1 MAELDLSGLTPLDAS
16 GLKPISRETPP
27 LDAAG
32 LKRLDVSGLKP
43 LVDTS
48 LTDYPVE
55 FAKGFVEGAK
65 NLPAASLKGAAAL
78 QQEIAVQGLQRLD
91 EMERQ
96 RTSDML
102 GQSLDDPFARAAQR
116 TRRSVLGRMTPET
129 IAERREFLTEQA
141 NRPLTEHPLY
151 RAGEVIE
158 EFGKETLAPRPGF
171 EGSWT
176 RDIGAG
182 FGSFGAGVATAF
194 LNPAAAALMWVTA
207 GSGEAVENA
216 VKAGATPEQI
226 RRAAVLGTVP
236 GATDAVDAMIPMLG
250 STGKVMGLLKRV
262 GWGTLKG
269 VLAEGGQEGLQQFL
283 QNLIARGVYD
293 PNKDLTE
300 DVPRSAIIGAIVGG
314 TVGGGFAAAQRQPV
328 AQEPGD
334 SAARGDLAAPG
345 QWWAP
350 EAPPPEQRPTI
361 PSGAIPAETILPPAA
376 DAEPAPIQPVA
387 PTAETQPKAETQP
400 IGNAPPEASTGRFV
414 LEALLKDPRTAAEIR
429 ADIEQALRWQPSEQW
444 QPVPPLLARP
454 LVDTP
459 DLPFEIKL
467 IDGVLQARL
476 KPPPGSR
483 TAPIELTSPEDVNRG
498 AERTIE
504 PTPAQAEAGN
514 YPKRHLKWQGLE
526 IAIETEAGG
535 TRSGMGKDGV
545 PWSVTLAHPYGYI
558 KRTEG
563 KDGDQIDVYVGPN
576 PDSDR
581 VFIIDQ
587 IDPDTRRF
595 DEHKLVIG
603 AETAEQAE
611 AIYLSGFSD
620 GSGAHRLGAMSELSV
635 AELKTWLAEGNN
647 RRPFAYV
654 APKRPPQR
662 RAPLSLFEFLASR
675 GGIREYRGELAT
687 LGLDRVFV
695 PGFGRL
701 VRPSGM
707 PLDRAR
713 EAAVEAGYLF
723 DPGWNTDQPSRSTIN
738 DLLNL
743 LDQEARG
750 TKVYSAND
758 QEALAERAAKEAK
771 RVAAEHLD
779 LARYRVGEAVAHLGI
794 KNFTDE
800 EERAAVELVLR
811 GADPVDAVVEVVERS
826 AIANEDAVLSSPQET
841 EHADDAGRA
850 DTQGAESAAAG
861 EQQTPAV
868 PSPAP
873 RAAPQ
878 RLQPPGA
885 ESGGGQ
891 AQETGAAAEPAGPQR
906 REVKPQPAAP
916 RSAFADMAT
925 RIENAR
931 RSFINTL
938 VELAG
943 ISEAEAAAVTDFYL
957 KKNMAKLD
965 AVGGR
970 ITVKHGSYLDP
981 DAIRRALKEAIEQ
994 RPSAKPAAP
1003 AAQETTAGPSGK
1015 RWTAIGKNKDGHTLY
1030 EDENGVRSYVEN
1042 GIRHVEPVPITPTRA
1057 GITVIKPEHRE
1068 PWRLASEI
1076 ETPQAAEPAAPAKQ
1090 VEKQEP
1096 PSLPAKLAELGGAL
1110 AGWLKAGRSLTSRV
1124 LQEQAEKVL
1133 GARLAEGKFDRK
1145 DIADALELAVNIMV
1159 RDNAQLR
1166 IDGAPNAESALS
1178 QLDQLLKRL
1187 PTQRVRS
1194 EEQEALQQFST
1205 PPHYAA
1211 AAVYAANLKDGDVV
1225 LEPSA
1230 GTGSLVAAAMAPKV
1244 EIIANEISPRR
1255 IALLRRL
1262 IGERGRI
1269 FTENAEQI
1277 DNILPDDVRPT
1288 VVLMNPPF
1296 SRAGARMGEHKV
1308 PMLAAEHVQA
1318 ALKRL
1323 QPGGRLVA
1331 IVNGGFTMG
1340 GRYRAWWDQIGKD
1353 HTVVANIG
1361 VAGRV
1366 YEKYGTAFPTRLLVI
1381 DKVPPNEG
1389 HRPLLAEA
1397 QTVDELLRILEP
1409 IRNARATAPAA
1420 QPQADQPSGARP
1432 SAGGEGGRGAG
1443 LPAPAQSSLLG
1454 PGERGGGRLAGTGT
1468 PRAGATGAPA
1478 VRVEAG
1484 ERPALD
1490 VLQPERP
1497 GRPERAGERP
1507 VGGDQPR
1514 IEPAQRGGDGAQR
1527 DLEPAGGRQPG
1538 AATSGERIA
1547 LEVAAPTKQTGDLSE
1562 AVYQPYKPQRLRLP
1576 GAKPHPSPL
1585 VESASMA
1592 SVLPPTPTYQP
1603 HLPKYVLDKGLLS
1616 LEQIEVVVY
1625 AGQAHAQMLPAAEG
1639 EKPRRRGYFIGDGT
1653 GVGKGREVAG
1663 IILDN
1668 FAQGRQKAVWVSE
1681 SRHLIEDAK
1690 RDWSGLQQDAKL
1702 IFNLGNVRPGEKIN
1716 ADRGIA
1722 FLTYDTLK
1730 TGMADQAALVRGNL
1744 IRRQRVTVNGQAG
1757 VVQRIQQLGKNQPAQ
1772 VTVKLDNGTEV
1783 TESARNIT
1791 PLEQATVQTRIDQLV
1806 QWLGADFDGVIAFD
1820 EAHNMGNAT
1829 ATAGARGLKE
1839 AAQKALA
1846 GLELQRRL
1854 PNARVV
1860 YISAT
1865 GATEVSNLAY
1875 AERLGLWGR
1884 GTSFADRNQFIQ
1896 QIDNGGI
1903 AAMEVVACDLKRF
1916 GLYTARN
1923 LSFDG
1928 VEYDRVEHVLTE
1940 NQREIYN
1947 TLAEAWQVVLR
1958 NINVALAATQAPKSA
1973 RSNAYSAFW
1982 GAHQRFFNQ
1991 IVTSMQMPSVIKVI
2005 EQDLAAG
2012 RQVVLQL
2019 TNTNEASQERAAAK
2033 ATSAEELEELDITPR
2048 DQIIQLVQVSF
2059 PTQQYEEYV
2068 DADGKKQSR
2077 KVVDSAGAPVQNKE
2091 AVAMREALI
2100 ERLAALRV
2108 PQGPL
2113 DLVLDHFGADN
2124 VAEITGRKRRFVL
2137 ETDDA
2142 GNRRRVEQ
2150 SRGSKANLVE
2160 ADAFQE
2166 GKKKILIFSQAGGTG
2181 RSYHADNTSPS
2192 KDARRVHYLVQSGWR
2207 ADKAV
2212 QGFGR
2217 THRTNQASAPIFKL
2231 VTTDLQGQKRFI
2243 SSIARRL
2250 AQLGALT
2257 KGQRQTGD
2265 QGLFSARDNL
2275 ENREARDAL
2284 IQFYVDLSRGAIPAV
2299 SIDEFEHQTGLRLRE
2314 RDSEGNPR
2322 GGLKQDLPPITQFL
2336 NRLLSLKIELQNRV
2350 FAAFSERLDRLIEVR
2365 REAGL
2370 LDVGLETIR
2379 ADKIEKVSEQVVH
2392 RLPNSDIETKYVQF
2406 KVSKRFRPLSFD
2418 QVAGRDKV
2426 RFFVTS
2432 SRGKIYAVTEAPSM
2446 TTPDGDIVEHYRLY
2460 NPVSGGHLVKRD
2472 KIDKNW
2478 TRIERAEAE
2487 RMWQAELKAA
2497 PEFITEPLHLITG
2510 AILPIWDRLEGSP
2523 RVMRLKD
2530 DNGEHYIGRVIPNRK
2545 LASTLQKLGVE
2556 LKGEA
2561 REQLSPERLFARL
2574 TEGAQ
2579 VTLANGWRLRRAR
2592 VADQWRIELRGPAT
2606 YTEGMQVK
2614 QDGVFS
2620 ERINYQMRY
2629 FVPTDAERGPQ
2640 TIRRLI
2646 EHRPVVEVSEPTAQT
2661 GQAETGEEE
2670 LLTVRRQPAADE
2682 AQSLSEITAADI
2694 EAMTQRLRQRR
2705 KLERDLTDI
2714 VHSVVGSHA
2723 QVRFVDRLPVTK
2735 PPQGWG
2741 SYGAKVETSGGS
2753 YLPGERLITIAVADP
2768 AYWDPDSTA
2777 YHEAFHVV
2785 EHLLLN
2791 EAEMTILRRAEPR
2804 LREIARA
2811 FARLSQREAGELAGY
2826 EVRAVAFQAYAAA
2839 RINGEPLG
2847 RFPASV
2853 RAVFEKLRLLFERIA
2868 NYLRGLGYRTAEDVF
2883 ADVFAGRMATRPARE
2898 EPRRFSPTAATAYSL
2913 ANGEF
2918 QFHDLGPLPLQEGAP
2933 LGRQA
2938 QQHVLKE
2945 GRARGVEI
2953 LVAIDAKGAVLAHGY
2968 GTRNRIGVPANL
2980 YAALSDPSET
2990 IIVHHNHPGNTAISN
3005 TDFAMLGLPG
3015 LRAIWAHG
3023 HGGAVSRVELTPAA
3037 HARIMDYSR
3046 ETRVARLFNLAKEA
3060 GYAIYDPIQ
3069 NAILADKVSLDEA
3082 VLMDNQIKMT
3092 ILRDAG
3098 IIDYRSNI
3106 DARAFVEKVGL
3117 ERYIENSVR
3126 AVRSLFYGEIKPALG
3141 ETHGDDRS
3149 ALALRH
3155 VGDLGASFADV
3166 ADVAQRYPVETAD
3179 DRRGARDDREEEGAP
3194 GRKAK
3199 IGRRPGFAEE
3209 PGAEGKP
3216 QLVIPGA
3223 ERISDKELA
3232 ERKQREAKRANRP
3245 QQPVEGLPLFDT
3257 ERGSQGEL
3265 FAVRS
3270 PWRNFPAV
3278 LIARDLSLAKQHPA
3292 YAAAKSGDVEAAFRL
3307 VNDLMTPETVG
3318 RIRAALAGRKPIVVP
3333 IYAEEATGQNKIPLA
3348 YAEAL
3353 ASHLGL
3359 EVSPNIV
3366 QVVRAEHTNAGAFE
3380 RMARQPEFDG
3390 PVQPGQDYLI
3400 VDDTLTMGGTLA
3412 NLRGYIESKGGNVVL
3427 ASTLTGFGPA
3437 ANIRL
3442 LPHLLKRLRR
3452 KHGEALEQF
3461 WQEQFGHGLD
3471 TLTQGEAGH
3480 LLKAPSLDSIRD
3492 RLAQGRR
3499 GGGVETAAGAASP
3512 RGGQEGGQ
3520 IIPPKPEDDS
3530 GPSGAASDSG
3540 ALFSLRQPE
3549 TARERQAAMQGFLA
3563 RGQPLD
3569 RALRI
3574 PFDIFG
3580 GVTRDGEW
3588 RPGARLFDRAARI
3601 IADAKFS
3608 PEGRFAFLN
3617 PYLEAARAGLID
3629 HYGLDP
3635 DYVQRDRARA
3645 LHERALMLRG
3655 AEFIKTLAAHNVGPA
3670 EARVLQAVL
3679 TGEQVSDAEMR
3690 ALAEPIRAAIDQLG
3704 QEAVALGLVSAE
3716 SFERNRGTYLHR
3728 VYMKYEAEQNGL
3740 LRTVNRIMGARR
3752 KKIIG
3757 EQFRGRGLFQEIEVA
3772 RLMRDVPDWH
3782 EGARG
3787 KPQKGE
3793 KFIRLDEM
3801 PEQQSLALDDK
3812 SARER
3817 PLRTVWWPADQPI
3830 PPRYDDF
3837 RNEGVWEIR
3846 GEKGGKLV
3854 LWRDFTKAEREK
3866 MGEILDARYTIAK
3879 TFLLMAHDLATGR
3892 FYKDIAENE
3901 AWTRSAPPNERW
3913 VDAAEWAAQRQRYWK
3928 HGDIAWVK
3936 VPDSEIPNSGGKKQW
3951 GALAGKWV
3959 REEIWRD
3966 LNELQLMHRQHLWR
3980 ALMTQWKLNKT
3991 ARSPVVHMNNVVSN
4005 ALLMDLLD
4013 VRWQDLAR
4021 GIRSYLAR
4029 DRYYQEAFEHG
4040 AFGADMMTQEI
4051 RDHVLKP
4058 VLNELLRSN
4067 TFQQSGHLGVLGQ
4080 MSKFVELLW
4089 SKAMAID
4096 QKMIDIY
4103 RIEDELF
4110 RMATYI
4116 RRRELGDTAQQA
4128 ADHAREQFID
4138 YDIRAPWVN
4147 IARNTVLPFLAYTY
4161 RAAPLVARAVATK
4174 PWKLAKYFAL
4184 AYGANAFAYW
4194 LTGGDEDK
4202 ERRVLPEREQG
4213 FTWIGAPRMLRM
4225 PLNDAY
4231 GNPLFLDI
4239 RRWIPAGDIF
4249 DMPDADILPA
4259 WLTPGGPLIIGGEL
4273 FLNRSAFTGKEI
4285 RNDKTQDWWERRT
4298 SEADHLWKSWMPS
4311 AAWVPGSW
4319 YWEKIANAVQG
4330 ATDRQGRPYSIPL
4343 AAASSVGIKLKPH
4356 DVEDAYARRGAEF
4369 ASIERALESEA
4380 RRLAAQH
4387 ARKMISDAE
4396 FNRQM
4401 LRLMQKFE
4409 RLSNRARET
4418 LQ

>member
-16 GLKPISRETPP
+16 GLKPVSRETPP

-1145 DIADALELAVNIMV
+1145 DIADALGLAVNIMV

-1562 AVYQPYKPQRLRLP
+1562 AVYQPYKPQRLR
-1576 GAKPHPSPL
+1576 
-1585 VESASMA
+1585 
-1592 SVLPPTPTYQP
+1592 
-1603 HLPKYVLDKGLLS
+1603 
-1616 LEQIEVVVY
+1616 
-1625 AGQAHAQMLPAAEG
+1625 
-1639 EKPRRRGYFIGDGT
+1639 
-1653 GVGKGREVAG
+1653 
-1663 IILDN
+1663 
-1668 FAQGRQKAVWVSE
+1668 
-1681 SRHLIEDAK
+1681 
-1690 RDWSGLQQDAKL
+1690 
-1702 IFNLGNVRPGEKIN
+1702 
-1716 ADRGIA
+1716 
-1722 FLTYDTLK
+1722 
-1730 TGMADQAALVRGNL
+1730 
-1744 IRRQRVTVNGQAG
+1744 
-1757 VVQRIQQLGKNQPAQ
+1757 
-1772 VTVKLDNGTEV
+1772 
-1783 TESARNIT
+1783 
-1791 PLEQATVQTRIDQLV
+1791 
-1806 QWLGADFDGVIAFD
+1806 
-1820 EAHNMGNAT
+1820 
-1829 ATAGARGLKE
+1829 
-1839 AAQKALA
+1839 
-1846 GLELQRRL
+1846 
-1854 PNARVV
+1854 
-1860 YISAT
+1860 
-1865 GATEVSNLAY
+1865 
-1875 AERLGLWGR
+1875 
-1884 GTSFADRNQFIQ
+1884 
-1896 QIDNGGI
+1896 
-1903 AAMEVVACDLKRF
+1903 
-1916 GLYTARN
+1916 
-1923 LSFDG
+1923 
-1928 VEYDRVEHVLTE
+1928 
-1940 NQREIYN
+1940 
-1947 TLAEAWQVVLR
+1947 
-1958 NINVALAATQAPKSA
+1958 
-1973 RSNAYSAFW
+1973 
-1982 GAHQRFFNQ
+1982 
-1991 IVTSMQMPSVIKVI
+1991 
-2005 EQDLAAG
+2005 
-2012 RQVVLQL
+2012 
-2019 TNTNEASQERAAAK
+2019 
-2033 ATSAEELEELDITPR
+2033 
-2048 DQIIQLVQVSF
+2048 
-2059 PTQQYEEYV
+2059 
-2068 DADGKKQSR
+2068 
-2077 KVVDSAGAPVQNKE
+2077 
-2091 AVAMREALI
+2091 
-2100 ERLAALRV
+2100 
-2108 PQGPL
+2108 
-2113 DLVLDHFGADN
+2113 
-2124 VAEITGRKRRFVL
+2124 
-2137 ETDDA
+2137 
-2142 GNRRRVEQ
+2142 
-2150 SRGSKANLVE
+2150 
-2160 ADAFQE
+2160 
-2166 GKKKILIFSQAGGTG
+2166 
-2181 RSYHADNTSPS
+2181 
-2192 KDARRVHYLVQSGWR
+2192 
-2207 ADKAV
+2207 
-2212 QGFGR
+2212 
-2217 THRTNQASAPIFKL
+2217 
-2231 VTTDLQGQKRFI
+2231 
-2243 SSIARRL
+2243 
-2250 AQLGALT
+2250 
-2257 KGQRQTGD
+2257 
-2265 QGLFSARDNL
+2265 
-2275 ENREARDAL
+2275 
-2284 IQFYVDLSRGAIPAV
+2284 
-2299 SIDEFEHQTGLRLRE
+2299 
-2314 RDSEGNPR
+2314 
-2322 GGLKQDLPPITQFL
+2322 
-2336 NRLLSLKIELQNRV
+2336 
-2350 FAAFSERLDRLIEVR
+2350 
-2365 REAGL
+2365 
-2370 LDVGLETIR
+2370 
-2379 ADKIEKVSEQVVH
+2379 
-2392 RLPNSDIETKYVQF
+2392 
-2406 KVSKRFRPLSFD
+2406 
-2418 QVAGRDKV
+2418 
-2426 RFFVTS
+2426 
-2432 SRGKIYAVTEAPSM
+2432 
-2446 TTPDGDIVEHYRLY
+2446 
-2460 NPVSGGHLVKRD
+2460 
-2472 KIDKNW
+2472 
-2478 TRIERAEAE
+2478 
-2487 RMWQAELKAA
+2487 
-2497 PEFITEPLHLITG
+2497 
-2510 AILPIWDRLEGSP
+2510 
-2523 RVMRLKD
+2523 
-2530 DNGEHYIGRVIPNRK
+2530 
-2545 LASTLQKLGVE
+2545 
-2556 LKGEA
+2556 
-2561 REQLSPERLFARL
+2561 
-2574 TEGAQ
+2574 
-2579 VTLANGWRLRRAR
+2579 
-2592 VADQWRIELRGPAT
+2592 
-2606 YTEGMQVK
+2606 
-2614 QDGVFS
+2614 
-2620 ERINYQMRY
+2620 
-2629 FVPTDAERGPQ
+2629 
-2640 TIRRLI
+2640 
-2646 EHRPVVEVSEPTAQT
+2646 
-2661 GQAETGEEE
+2661 
-2670 LLTVRRQPAADE
+2670 
-2682 AQSLSEITAADI
+2682 
-2694 EAMTQRLRQRR
+2694 QRR

-2918 QFHDLGPLPLQEGAP
+2918 QFP
-2933 LGRQA
+2933 
-2938 QQHVLKE
+2938 
-2945 GRARGVEI
+2945 
-2953 LVAIDAKGAVLAHGY
+2953 
-2968 GTRNRIGVPANL
+2968 
-2980 YAALSDPSET
+2980 
-2990 IIVHHNHPGNTAISN
+2990 
-3005 TDFAMLGLPG
+3005 
-3015 LRAIWAHG
+3015 
-3023 HGGAVSRVELTPAA
+3023 
-3037 HARIMDYSR
+3037 
-3046 ETRVARLFNLAKEA
+3046 
-3060 GYAIYDPIQ
+3060 
-3069 NAILADKVSLDEA
+3069 
-3082 VLMDNQIKMT
+3082 
-3092 ILRDAG
+3092 
-3098 IIDYRSNI
+3098 
-3106 DARAFVEKVGL
+3106 
-3117 ERYIENSVR
+3117 
-3126 AVRSLFYGEIKPALG
+3126 
-3141 ETHGDDRS
+3141 
-3149 ALALRH
+3149 
-3155 VGDLGASFADV
+3155 
-3166 ADVAQRYPVETAD
+3166 
-3179 DRRGARDDREEEGAP
+3179 
-3194 GRKAK
+3194 
-3199 IGRRPGFAEE
+3199 
-3209 PGAEGKP
+3209 
-3216 QLVIPGA
+3216 
-3223 ERISDKELA
+3223 
-3232 ERKQREAKRANRP
+3232 
-3245 QQPVEGLPLFDT
+3245 
-3257 ERGSQGEL
+3257 
-3265 FAVRS
+3265 
-3270 PWRNFPAV
+3270 
-3278 LIARDLSLAKQHPA
+3278 
-3292 YAAAKSGDVEAAFRL
+3292 
-3307 VNDLMTPETVG
+3307 
-3318 RIRAALAGRKPIVVP
+3318 
-3333 IYAEEATGQNKIPLA
+3333 
-3348 YAEAL
+3348 
-3353 ASHLGL
+3353 
-3359 EVSPNIV
+3359 
-3366 QVVRAEHTNAGAFE
+3366 
-3380 RMARQPEFDG
+3380 
-3390 PVQPGQDYLI
+3390 
-3400 VDDTLTMGGTLA
+3400 
-3412 NLRGYIESKGGNVVL
+3412 
-3427 ASTLTGFGPA
+3427 
-3437 ANIRL
+3437 
-3442 LPHLLKRLRR
+3442 
-3452 KHGEALEQF
+3452 LEQF

-4058 VLNELLRSN
+4058 LLRSN

-4239 RRWIPAGDIF
+4239 RRWIPASDIF